1 MGGRTQ
7 LTGGVIT
14 STDVAIEDDLN
25 TFTTA
30 GQSADEAL
38 ESGVLTLTDIG
49 NNATYDAESISV
61 GLSSGENSSGESS
74 TGLSGIGTGRDNGEA
89 SSTTVA
95 AISGLAGNQDA
106 RTGDAESGL
115 APIFDADNARK
126 DVQAQAAITQEF
138 GSKASQEWGD
148 YASRQEAQLW
158 REAQN
163 ASDPE
168 TRAALLEE
176 AARWAEGGAY
186 RSSGHTLIGLAG
198 GGVDGASG
206 ALTSATL
213 MPEVERLTND
223 MDLPDS
229 VRQGLESLTA
239 TLAGAATGGTQ
250 GGAMAFNLDANNRQ
264 LHSFEQS
271 LAEQLAEGSEYTPE
285 QVADALRAMHNDELE
300 ESPGSNLIV
309 DLQDEAGVD
318 DTYFDYG
325 GEWIATPGE
334 DGMTR
339 YLVQQIPENT
349 SPELISYIIEQT
361 GGEGSPYRAPVYQLP
376 PEEAAPGQPRDRLT
390 GRPLDEEGRYT
401 VSYVVDGKIHHVKHF
416 SCGTP
421 ECNAQGANVDY
432 SDPAAQAWETALNA
446 EALDKLGTAATAG
459 VIMNPAGALGQAL
472 IYSGTATA
480 LLSGYLKDETVN
492 AISKEVLMTGFEE
505 YAKKRGYP
513 ADEARR
519 LTQGLNLSGT
529 WDEVIKN
536 GKDMMGLDNE

>member
-1 MGGRTQ
+1 M
-7 LTGGVIT
+7 L
-14 STDVAIEDDLN
+14 A
-25 TFTTA
+25 
-30 GQSADEAL
+30 
-38 ESGVLTLTDIG
+38 
-49 NNATYDAESISV
+49 
-61 GLSSGENSSGESS
+61 LSSGDGS
-74 TGLSGIGTGRDNGEA
+74 TSLSGIGIGTGQDDGDA

-95 AISGLAGNQDA
+95 AISNLAGNQDA
-106 RTGDAESGL
+106 RTGDAETGL
-115 APIFDADNARK
+115 APIFNESTVRK
-126 DVQAQAAITQEF
+126 DVQAQATITQEF

-168 TRAALLEE
+168 TRSALLKESS
-176 AARWAEGGAY
+176 RWAEDGAY
-186 RSSGHTLIGLAG
+186 RRSGHTLIGLAG

-213 MPEVERLTND
+213 MPEVERLTDD
-223 MDLPDS
+223 MDLPDG
-229 VRQGLESLTA
+229 VRKGLESLTA
-239 TLAGAATGGTQ
+239 TLAGAATGGNQ

-271 LAEQLAEGSEYTPE
+271 LAEELAEGSEYTPE
-285 QVADALRAMHNDELE
+285 QIADALRAMHNDELE

-309 DLQDEAGVD
+309 DLQDAADVD
-318 DTYFDYG
+318 NTYFDYG
-325 GEWIATPGE
+325 GEWIGTPGE
-334 DGMTR
+334 DGTTR
-339 YLVQQIPENT
+339 YLIQQIPENT

-361 GGEGSPYRAPVYQLP
+361 GGEGSPYRAPIYQLP

-459 VIMNPAGALGQAL
+459 VIMNPAGAVGAGLAYG
-472 IYSGTATA
+472 GTGIS

-492 AISKEVLMTGFEE
+492 AISKEALMTGFEIHL
-505 YAKKRGYP
+505 KKRGIIP
-513 ADEARR
+513 DEARR
-519 LTQGLNLSGT
+519 ITQALNLFGI
-529 WDEVIKN
+529 WDELMSD
-536 GKDMMGLDNE
+536 GKDALGLKDE